1 MFKKLFGKKND
12 GFFMQVDESKPA
24 AVKVEPAA
32 KAEKAEEKESIAPA
46 PTAVEEVAQT
56 ADLAAE
62 STAKVEPTA
71 KATKTSI
78 KEKKKADKKEAK
90 TAKKGGEKVETP
102 LVAAPV
108 AVVPVSTVTNFATE
122 YLIKPSSNGSRRRP
136 GANMKSFVNMARE
149 VKK

>member
-1 MFKKLFGKKND
+1 MFKNLFGKKND
-12 GFFMQVDESKPA
+12 GFFMQADESKPA

-46 PTAVEEVAQT
+46 PAAVDDVAQT
-56 ADLAAE
+56 SDLAA
-62 STAKVEPTA
+62 EPTA
-71 KATKTSI
+71 KAKKTSI
-78 KEKKKADKKEAK
+78 KEKKKADKKETKA
-90 TAKKGGEKVETP
+90 AEKVETP
-102 LVAAPV
+102 LAAAPV
-108 AVVPVSTVTNFATE
+108 AVAPVSTVTNFATE